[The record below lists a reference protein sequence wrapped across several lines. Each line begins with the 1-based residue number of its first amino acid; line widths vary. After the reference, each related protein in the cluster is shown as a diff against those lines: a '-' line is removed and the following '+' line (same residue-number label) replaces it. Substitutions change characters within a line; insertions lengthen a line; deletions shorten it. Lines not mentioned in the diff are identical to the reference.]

1 MSEETKYYDGILQQY
16 NNATKEEQDAAREL
30 LNEYYDGFGEEF
42 FENRQSANLVWPD
55 LDDGAQEKV
64 KEFILDNW
72 FEPEE

>member
-1 MSEETKYYDGILQQY
+1 MILQQY
-16 NNATKEEQDAAREL
+16 NNATKEEQKAAREL
-30 LNEYYDGFGEEF
+30 LDECEDGFGEEF
-42 FENRQSANLVWPD
+42 FENRQSANLAWPD